1 MDPQL
6 PRQGLQEDVAKLPP
20 PLTIPQSLH
29 PKCLAI
35 KKHGA
40 IFKES
45 KMQQRTKSNTKTYQ
59 NNEREKRKVS
69 LIEGNQVTIGNF
81 HTKLVFCK
89 THILR
94 KKGWRKVERP
104 TFSRDK
110 KIEKILSRP
119 SCYVHSFPLESHP
132 SAHPMALQV
141 RPIAPCRVH
150 PCLAPDI
157 DVFWAGVFQAMQN
170 GKTKTKKLGVT
181 RLFQRR

>member
-89 THILR
+89 THIIE
-94 KKGWRKVERP
+94 KKGMEKSWETDIFQGQKNRKNPLQTQLLCSQLSSGISSLGSPNGSTSSSNSSLSSSSLSGSWHRCVLGRS
-104 TFSRDK
+104 FS
-110 KIEKILSRP
+110 
-119 SCYVHSFPLESHP
+119 SH
-132 SAHPMALQV
+132 AK
-141 RPIAPCRVH
+141 
-150 PCLAPDI
+150 
-157 DVFWAGVFQAMQN
+157 WQN
-170 GKTKTKKLGVT
+170 
-181 RLFQRR
+181 

>member
-45 KMQQRTKSNTKTYQ
+45 KMQQQTKSHTKNYQ

-69 LIEGNQVTIGNF
+69 LIEGNYRQLP
-81 HTKLVFCK
+81 HKACFCK

-110 KIEKILSRP
+110 KIKKS
-119 SCYVHSFPLESHP
+119 S
-132 SAHPMALQV
+132 
-141 RPIAPCRVH
+141 
-150 PCLAPDI
+150 PDP
-157 DVFWAGVFQAMQN
+157 VAMFTAFLWN
-170 GKTKTKKLGVT
+170 LIP
-181 RLFQRR
+181 RLTQWLYKFVQ

>member
-45 KMQQRTKSNTKTYQ
+45 KMQQRTKSHTKNYQ

-69 LIEGNQVTIGNF
+69 LIEGNYRQLP
-81 HTKLVFCK
+81 HKACFCK
-89 THILR
+89 KRDGEKLR
-94 KKGWRKVERP
+94 DR
-104 TFSRDK
+104 
-110 KIEKILSRP
+110 
-119 SCYVHSFPLESHP
+119 HFP
-132 SAHPMALQV
+132 
-141 RPIAPCRVH
+141 
-150 PCLAPDI
+150 
-157 DVFWAGVFQAMQN
+157 G
-170 GKTKTKKLGVT
+170 KKLKKSSPDPVAMFT
-181 RLFQRR
+181 AFLWNLIPRLTQWLYKFVQ